1 MLQPASPTG
10 LARPLRFLTAFVS
23 TCVLALPASAALPGA
38 VGVQLRAAAIPAEAM
53 GVVVQR
59 VRDGATIV
67 SHGARK
73 SMQPASTM
81 KLITALVGLEKLGPA
96 YRGRSELRTRAQI
109 VDGVM
114 QGDLALV
121 GLGDFDLDW
130 QAFERM
136 LQLLRQ
142 QGVREIRGDLVL
154 DRSFFEPSRVD
165 AGAAP
170 FDESAEFR
178 YNVIPD
184 ALLLNTN
191 LVKLDMASGGSNVRV
206 DITPILEGV
215 SVVSDFALVERE
227 CSRWEDGWIV
237 PEVEASE
244 GAIRISLRGDFPMHC
259 TAATEI
265 NVLDRVAF
273 ADRMFRSSW
282 KRLGGTFTGVT
293 RDGDAGAE
301 ARVLAQH
308 HSRTLAEIAR
318 DINKQSD
325 NPIARVLYLTLGAL
339 SESGASLPTAQ
350 RAERE
355 VRDWLVR
362 HGIGHEGLV
371 LENGSGLSRTE
382 RVRPV
387 QLAAVLRAASAS
399 AWAPEFLA
407 SLPIV
412 GVDGAMANRLNTSP
426 AAGHARIKT
435 GTLRD
440 VSAIA
445 GYVSDRRGE
454 RYVVVAMVN
463 HERATGQAARPILDA
478 LIDWVAR
485 RPASPPMRTSSGR
498 ARPP

>member
-1 MLQPASPTG
+1 ML
-10 LARPLRFLTAFVS
+10 LRQLIVLLSISA
-23 TCVLALPASAALPGA
+23 LALPAEGALPEA
-38 VGVQLRAAAIPAEAM
+38 VGAKLRDAAIPSEAM

-59 VRDGATIV
+59 VRDGATIL

-81 KLITALVGLEKLGPA
+81 KLVTSLVALENLGPA
-96 YRGRSELRTRAQI
+96 YRGRSELRTRAEI
-109 VDGVM
+109 VDGVI

-121 GLGDFDLDW
+121 GMGDVDLDAV
-130 QAFERM
+130 AFERM

-154 DRSFFEPSRVD
+154 DRSFFAPSRTDV
-165 AGAAP
+165 GVAP
-170 FDESAEFR
+170 FDESPEFR

-191 LVKLDMASGGSNVRV
+191 LVKLDMVSDASNVRV
-206 DITPILEGV
+206 HVAPLLEGV
-215 SVVSDFALVERE
+215 AVVSDFTLVERE
-227 CSRWEDGWIV
+227 CPQWEDGWSLPAV
-237 PEVEASE
+237 EVSE
-244 GAIRISLRGDFPMHC
+244 GAIRITLRGEFPRHC
-259 TAATEI
+259 TASTEI
-265 NVLDRVAF
+265 NVLERVAF
-273 ADRMFRSSW
+273 ADRLFRSSW
-282 KRLGGTFTGVT
+282 SRLGGAFAGAT
-293 RDGDAGAE
+293 RDGEAGPD
-301 ARVLAQH
+301 ARVLAH
-308 HSRTLAEIAR
+308 HRSRTLAELVR
-318 DINKQSD
+318 DINKESD
-325 NPIARVLYLTLGAL
+325 NPISRVIYSSLGAL
-339 SESGASLPTAQ
+339 SRPGSSLTTAQ

-355 VRDWLVR
+355 VRDWFQR
-362 HGIGHEGLV
+362 HGIDPEGLI
-371 LENGSGLSRTE
+371 LDNGSGLSRVE
-382 RVRPV
+382 RIRPV
-387 QLAAVLRAASAS
+387 QLAAVLRAASVS

-412 GVDGAMANRLNTSP
+412 GVDGAMAKRLDASP

-454 RYVVVAMVN
+454 SYVVVAIVN

-485 RPASPPMRTSSGR
+485 RPP
-498 ARPP
+498 